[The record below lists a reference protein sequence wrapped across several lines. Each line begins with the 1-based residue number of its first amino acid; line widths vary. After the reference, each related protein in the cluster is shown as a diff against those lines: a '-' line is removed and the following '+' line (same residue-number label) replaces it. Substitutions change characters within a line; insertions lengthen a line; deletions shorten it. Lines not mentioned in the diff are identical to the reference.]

1 MLEGLC
7 FEKNQSVEKLRSK
20 RGYANMTHAQKQKAS
35 FANAGF
41 IPKMATIAEVYASR
55 LTLKI
60 TDVQKLDYE
69 TLAL

>member
-1 MLEGLC
+1 
-7 FEKNQSVEKLRSK
+7 
-20 RGYANMTHAQKQKAS
+20 MTQAQKQKAS